1 MSETSN
7 SKPTGKGKAT
17 PTRKEREAANK
28 RPLVGD
34 RSKEAKKA
42 ARIAAG
48 AKRNEA
54 RLGMLA
60 GEDRYLAPRDK
71 GPQKK
76 FARDYVDSRFSVGE
90 LVLPTVFLALIFNTI
105 DNLQLQLAVLGCLW
119 ALFIFIFIN
128 AWLLGRGTLSALS
141 KKYGAENVEK
151 GVRMYVAMRSIQ
163 MRPMRLPKPQV
174 KRGTKIG

>member
-7 SKPTGKGKAT
+7 SKPVGKGKAT
-17 PTRKEREAANK
+17 PTRKEREAANR

-42 ARIAAG
+42 ARIAAA
-48 AKRNEA
+48 AKRDEA
-54 RLGMLA
+54 RMGMLA
-60 GEDRYLAPRDK
+60 GEERYLAPRDK

-105 DNLQLQLAVLGCLW
+105 ENIQLQLIVLGCLW
-119 ALFIFIFIN
+119 VLFVFIFIN
-128 AWLLGRGTLSALS
+128 AWFLARGTVTALS
-141 KKYGAENVEK
+141 KKYGPESIEK
-151 GVRMYVAMRSIQ
+151 GIRMYVAMRSIQ

>member
-1 MSETSN
+1 MSETS
-7 SKPTGKGKAT
+7 STKPNGKGKAT

-42 ARIAAG
+42 ARLAAS

-54 RLGMLA
+54 RLGLLA
-60 GEDRYLAPRDK
+60 GEERYLAPRDK

-90 LVLPTVFLALIFNTI
+90 LVLPTVFLALVFNTI
-105 DNLQLQLAVLGCLW
+105 DNVQVQLIVLGCLW
-119 ALFIFIFIN
+119 VLFIFIFIN
-128 AWLLGRGTLSALS
+128 AWLLGRGTIASLV
-141 KKYGAENVEK
+141 KKYGAENIEK
-151 GVRMYVAMRSIQ
+151 GIRMYVAMRSIQ
-163 MRPMRLPKPQV
+163 MRPMRLPKPAV